1 MTSLNA
7 EELEEG
13 DCRYLPK
20 EILSD
25 DHSHLSKADVFALGL
40 IIYQAVSSKQSI
52 QIENP
57 LKSLISKKMAGFY
70 PRRLIKQTLSL
81 KWHRFLNLS
90 TYWSNKVIPT
100 MLFFPKINEQLCCLL
115 SHFWAC
121 LIYRLH

>member
-1 MTSLNA
+1 MKQLCWNEAIFLLHLQYDALLLFLSLCRNGAALLPSCYGNLKSVLLLYHCFCSIGDFGHVTSLNA

-57 LKSLISKKMAGFY
+57 
-70 PRRLIKQTLSL
+70 
-81 KWHRFLNLS
+81 
-90 TYWSNKVIPT
+90 
-100 MLFFPKINEQLCCLL
+100 
-115 SHFWAC
+115 
-121 LIYRLH
+121 